1 MSQTIFLK
9 LGGSLITDK
18 DQANTPL
25 IHQIDLIASQIRLFV
40 NKFPDSE
47 LVIGHGSGSFG
58 HSAASLYHTRAGVN
72 TPEEWGGFTKVW
84 AAARNLNQIV
94 VDRFSLAGLPAIS
107 FPLSSSAVT
116 HQGEPSDWNTRPILL
131 ALQRN
136 LLPIIYGDVV
146 LDDIIGGTILSTEE
160 QFAALVPLLKP
171 ERILLA
177 GREEGVWQDFPACT
191 TLISDITPLTYPSIE
206 KNIFGSASVD
216 VTGGMA
222 AKVRSMVTL
231 VQNNPGLRAQIFS
244 GKAEDAIFQALT
256 GKPLG
261 SILHSDCSGGTNEI
275 WS

>member
-25 IHQIDLIASQIRLFV
+25 ISRIDLIANQIRLFV
-40 NKFPDSE
+40 NRFPDFR

-58 HSAASLYHTRAGVN
+58 HFAASHFHTRAGVN
-72 TPEEWGGFTKVW
+72 TSEEWTGFTKVW

-94 VDRFSLAGLPAIS
+94 VDRLSLAGLPVIS

-116 HQGEPSDWNTRPILL
+116 RQGEPSDWNTRPILL
-131 ALQRN
+131 ALQHN

-146 LDDIIGGTILSTEE
+146 LDDIFGGTILSTEE

-177 GREEGVWQDFPACT
+177 GSEEGVWRDFPART
-191 TLISDITPLTYPSIE
+191 ALISDITPSTYPSID
-206 KNIFGSASVD
+206 KKIFGSASVD

-222 AKVRSMVTL
+222 AKVRSMLTL
-231 VQNNPGLRAQIFS
+231 AQNNPGLQVQIFS
-244 GKAEDAIFQALT
+244 GKSEDAIFQALT

-261 SILHSDCSGGTNEI
+261 TILHSDFTGGIDEI
-275 WS
+275 